1 MARAGHHVTGIDNS
15 AAMLARAQE
24 RLAAEPEAVQQRV
37 SLIEAD
43 MTRFQTTTP
52 PFTWAIL
59 PYNTFM
65 HLDSAQMSMALKQ
78 IARILGEN
86 GRLLIDLINPTALAN
101 TANDHLLT
109 LENSF
114 TDPQTGH
121 LVVQQSSS
129 HLDET
134 EQTLHITWLYDAS
147 PPAGGS
153 VQRIIAQAAYHYRY
167 PHQLELLLHDAGF
180 SLLTLTGDYAGSPT
194 TKKAT
199 ACCSWLGNSEYS
211 LQFTVYSLQS
221 TVHYPLSTVHC
232 PLSTIHCPPFT
243 VHCPPSRNLQINA
256 RLRIRL
262 RQLNAHKR
270 PRGKIG
276 NPHSHDKITHDTQKS
291 SPATTVPP
299 GK

>member
-1 MARAGHHVTGIDNS
+1 MYDKIAHYYDLTHADLTEDIDYILKLVGKTAVSLIELGCGSGRLLLPLARAGHHVTGIDNS

-147 PPAGGS
+147 PPAGGP

-180 SLLTLTGDYAGSPT
+180 SLLTLTGDYAGSPYNEE
-194 TKKAT
+194 
-199 ACCSWLGNSEYS
+199 SD
-211 LQFTVYSLQS
+211 
-221 TVHYPLSTVHC
+221 
-232 PLSTIHCPPFT
+232 
-243 VHCPPSRNLQINA
+243 
-256 RLRIRL
+256 RLL
-262 RQLNAHKR
+262 LLA
-270 PRGKIG
+270 GK
-276 NPHSHDKITHDTQKS
+276 Q
-291 SPATTVPP
+291 
-299 GK
+299 